1 MKIVIFLLL
10 LSLCLSMK
18 SFPPFFLYLNPFIDL
33 YLHVYKESRLEE
45 RLCNYA
51 DTLTPAYSF
60 TSDPSK
66 KVAWEFGY
74 APVTAA

>member
-1 MKIVIFLLL
+1 
-10 LSLCLSMK
+10 MK
-18 SFPPFFLYLNPFIDL
+18 SFPLPVPLYLNPFIDV

-51 DTLTPAYSF
+51 DTLTPAYSV

-74 APVTAA
+74 APVSTGVTKEEKEKK